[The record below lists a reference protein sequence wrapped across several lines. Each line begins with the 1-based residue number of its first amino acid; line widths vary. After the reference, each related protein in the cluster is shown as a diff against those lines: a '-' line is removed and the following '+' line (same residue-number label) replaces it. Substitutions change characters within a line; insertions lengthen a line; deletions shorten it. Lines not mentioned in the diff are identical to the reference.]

1 MRKEV
6 ASNSSNSNRPPRKN
20 RNRNY
25 RGKKRSG
32 QTSASYNGPAVS
44 CSVCGKNIRD
54 MSSAIKEKD
63 SGQPAHFDCIIK
75 KIAETE
81 TVKEQE
87 KIVYLGSGKFGVIH
101 SENNQNKNFTIVRE
115 IDYEEKEE
123 DAPEWRG
130 SLKKEIL

>member
-1 MRKEV
+1 M
-6 ASNSSNSNRPPRKN
+6 ASNSSNSNNRPPRKN
-20 RNRNY
+20 RNRNN

-32 QTSASYNGPAVS
+32 QTSASYNGPAVN

-54 MSSAIKEKD
+54 MSSAIKEKE

-75 KIAETE
+75 KIAEME
-81 TVKEQE
+81 SVKEQE

-115 IDYEEKEE
+115 IDYEQREE
-123 DAPEWRG
+123 EAPEWRG
-130 SLKKEIL
+130 SLRKEIL